1 VNPKQWEGYVVDG
14 RFHLRQYLGGSAQSD
29 VFLTEYGQGSP
40 QKAAIKLVPADWAK
54 AHAWTLRCESARK
67 LSHPGLLS
75 IFEVGTCRID
85 DADWAYAVM
94 ELADEDLSQVIP
106 LRPLVAGEA
115 REMLTAAVGPLA
127 YLHERGFVH
136 GHLTPANI
144 MAARD
149 RIKISSDGLLRI
161 GKSSGDRWT
170 PNANDAPEIRTGVT
184 PASDVWSL
192 GMTLAEVLT
201 QHAPAW
207 DRSAANDPAV
217 PGTLGAPF
225 REIVH
230 GCLRADPRLR
240 ISLADILQALRPASP
255 APRFTVPAKPA
266 ASGRKYLAAAI
277 LVAIIITG
285 AIVTGAILTRTRLTN
300 SPSGTESHHP
310 VPTEKTAAPEKPG
323 TAIAESASG
332 QTAGNVINRFVP
344 EVPREILGTIRGG
357 VTVLVRARVDSS
369 GAVVGAELDS
379 PPGSRYFDRLALE
392 ATRRW
397 KFAPASGDAGH
408 ATESTRLV
416 RFEFLRDGC
425 TASADAVRR

>member
-1 VNPKQWEGYVVDG
+1 VEGYVVDG

-225 REIVH
+225 GRLCTDVCERILDCASRSRTFCRHCGRHRPHRDSQYRRNRRPAAEVSGGGH
-230 GCLRADPRLR
+230 PGSNHYYWRNRYWRNPHADP
-240 ISLADILQALRPASP
+240 AD
-255 APRFTVPAKPA
+255 
-266 ASGRKYLAAAI
+266 
-277 LVAIIITG
+277 
-285 AIVTGAILTRTRLTN
+285 
-300 SPSGTESHHP
+300 
-310 VPTEKTAAPEKPG
+310 
-323 TAIAESASG
+323 
-332 QTAGNVINRFVP
+332 
-344 EVPREILGTIRGG
+344 
-357 VTVLVRARVDSS
+357 
-369 GAVVGAELDS
+369 
-379 PPGSRYFDRLALE
+379 
-392 ATRRW
+392 
-397 KFAPASGDAGH
+397 
-408 ATESTRLV
+408 
-416 RFEFLRDGC
+416 
-425 TASADAVRR
+425 

>member
-14 RFHLRQYLGGSAQSD
+14 RFHLRQYLGGSAHSD
-29 VFLTEYGQGSP
+29 VFLTEYGEGSP
-40 QKAAIKLVPADWAK
+40 QKAAIKLTPADWAK
-54 AHAWTLRCESARK
+54 AHAWTLRCESAGK

-106 LRPLVAGEA
+106 LRPLAPGEA
-115 REMLTAAVGPLA
+115 RDMLTAAVEPLA

-144 MAARD
+144 MAAGD
-149 RIKISSDGLLRI
+149 RIKISSDGLLRT
-161 GKSSGDRWT
+161 GESSGDRWT
-170 PNANDAPEIRTGVT
+170 PNANDAPEIRSGVT

-201 QHAPAW
+201 QRAPAW
-207 DRSAANDPAV
+207 DRSAMNDPAV
-217 PGTLGAPF
+217 PGTLDAPF
-225 REIVH
+225 REIAS
-230 GCLRADPRLR
+230 GCLRTDPRLR
-240 ISLADILQALRPASP
+240 ISLEEILQALRPASR
-255 APRFTVPAKPA
+255 AVQSVAIARPA
-266 ASGRKYLAAAI
+266 ASRRKYLAAAI
-277 LVAIIITG
+277 LVAIII
-285 AIVTGAILTRTRLTN
+285 IGAILTRTRLAN
-300 SPSGTESHHP
+300 SPSGIESQHP
-310 VPTEKTAAPEKPG
+310 VPVEETATAEKPG
-323 TAIAESASG
+323 APIAKSAG
-332 QTAGNVINRFVP
+332 DQTAGNVITRFVP
-344 EVPREILGTIRGG
+344 EVPREILGTIRGS

-369 GAVVGAELDS
+369 GAVVGAELNS

-397 KFAPASGDAGH
+397 KFAPANGDAGH

-425 TASADAVRR
+425 TASADGVRR